1 MIATLVCRYP
11 GGVSDPVLGLT
22 IPGNGIVGRW
32 SASRGVTMTTAI
44 YAVEELICQQWKAAV
59 SAGVRPVLGVTEAAV
74 DLDAGGRSPLMV
86 MRGTKL
92 GVNAVRETVENAD
105 FDPTSAGDQR

>member
-1 MIATLVCRYP
+1 
-11 GGVSDPVLGLT
+11 
-22 IPGNGIVGRW
+22 
-32 SASRGVTMTTAI
+32 MTTAI
-44 YAVEELICQQWKAAV
+44 YAVDELICQSWKAAV

-74 DLDAGGRSPLMV
+74 DLDAGGRAPLMV